1 MRNTLAKIR
10 YPEGTRDA
18 HGVWHSIAL
27 HHPSPVLPPGA
38 AAPRK
43 GNSPPLSRFA
53 QKQQTHLFGLYPDL
67 SNKLA
72 PLLIISPHAGCKLLR
87 RSTEWEKSAR
97 HQLLRHFRIS

>member
-1 MRNTLAKIR
+1 M
-10 YPEGTRDA
+10 
-18 HGVWHSIAL
+18 HSIRVT
-27 HHPSPVLPPGA
+27 PSGRVLPPGD

-43 GNSPPLSRFA
+43 GNSPPLTRFA

-72 PLLIISPHAGCKLLR
+72 PLLVISPHAGCKLLR

>member
-1 MRNTLAKIR
+1 MRNALAKIR
-10 YPEGTRDA
+10 YRARTGDA
-18 HGVWHSIAL
+18 DGVLHSIRVA
-27 HHPSPVLPPGA
+27 PSGRVLPPGA
-38 AAPRK
+38 APPFK
-43 GNSPPLSRFA
+43 GNSPPLTRFA

-72 PLLIISPHAGCKLLR
+72 PLLIIGPHAGCKLLR